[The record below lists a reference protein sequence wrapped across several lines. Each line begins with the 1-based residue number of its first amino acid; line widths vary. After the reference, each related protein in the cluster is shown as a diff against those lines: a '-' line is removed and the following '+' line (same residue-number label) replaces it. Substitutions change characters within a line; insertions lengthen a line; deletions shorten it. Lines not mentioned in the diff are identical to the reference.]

1 MAEAEIEVR
10 NPSGLHARPAAT
22 FVRAAAGFTA
32 DVRVTN
38 LSRDAAKDASAKS
51 VLGVMGLGV
60 ARGHRIRLAA
70 DGADADAAVT
80 TLVELV
86 TAGLGEELDGG

>member
-1 MAEAEIEVR
+1 MAEREVDVR

-22 FVRAAAGFTA
+22 FVKAAGAFGA

-38 LSRDAAKDASAKS
+38 LTRDPEKSASARS

-60 ARGHRIRLAA
+60 ARGHRIRIVATG
-70 DGADADAAVT
+70 DGADDAVSSLAD
-80 TLVELV
+80 LVA
-86 TAGLGEELDGG
+86 AGLGEAIDG